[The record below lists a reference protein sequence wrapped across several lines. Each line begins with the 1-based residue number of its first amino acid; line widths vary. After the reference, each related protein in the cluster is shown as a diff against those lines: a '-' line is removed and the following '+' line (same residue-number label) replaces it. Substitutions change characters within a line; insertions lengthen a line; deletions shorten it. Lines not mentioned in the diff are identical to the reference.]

1 MKKILS
7 IFLMVL
13 LPFTSILAQRLLP
26 YQKGLQVTA
35 GMFSNDQPKDNYF
48 VNLELTQNHKK
59 GNYHFFSAEYQRR
72 TTFYTENPIP
82 IETYL
87 LSGGYSF
94 HVIGLPNKI
103 VNLNSAV
110 EASGGYQLVNHNKLL
125 LADGSQINNES
136 SFVYGAG
143 GRLTL
148 ETYLTNFIILSLQAR
163 AKYVWGTNFNQ
174 FRPSAGIGLRFNL

>member
-7 IFLMVL
+7 IFLMVI
-13 LPFTSILAQRLLP
+13 LPFTSLMAQRLLP
-26 YQKGLQVTA
+26 YQKGLQISA
-35 GMFSNDQPKDNYF
+35 GIFSNDHPKDNYF
-48 VNLELTQNHKK
+48 VNLELTRNHKK

-87 LSGGYSF
+87 LTGGYSF
-94 HVIGLPNKI
+94 HLIGLPNKI
-103 VNLNSAV
+103 VSLNSGI
-110 EASGGYQLVNHNKLL
+110 EASGGYQLVNHNRLL
-125 LADGSQINNES
+125 LPDGSQINNES

-143 GRLTL
+143 GRLTI

-163 AKYVWGTNFNQ
+163 AKYVWGTNYNQ
-174 FRPSAGIGLRFNL
+174 FRPSAGIGFRINL

>member
-1 MKKILS
+1 
-7 IFLMVL
+7 MVI
-13 LPFTSILAQRLLP
+13 LPFTSLMAQRLLP
-26 YQKGLQVTA
+26 YQKGLQISA
-35 GMFSNDQPKDNYF
+35 GLFSNDQPKDNYF
-48 VNLELTQNHKK
+48 VNLELTRNHKK

-94 HVIGLPNKI
+94 HVIGLPNKSI
-103 VNLNSAV
+103 NLNSGV
-110 EASGGYQLVNHNKLL
+110 EASGGYQLVNHNRLL
-125 LADGSQINNES
+125 LPDGSQINNES

-148 ETYLTNFIILSLQAR
+148 EVYLTNFMILSIQAK
-163 AKYVWGTNFNQ
+163 AKYLWGTRFNQ
-174 FRPSAGIGLRFNL
+174 FRPATGIGLRFNL